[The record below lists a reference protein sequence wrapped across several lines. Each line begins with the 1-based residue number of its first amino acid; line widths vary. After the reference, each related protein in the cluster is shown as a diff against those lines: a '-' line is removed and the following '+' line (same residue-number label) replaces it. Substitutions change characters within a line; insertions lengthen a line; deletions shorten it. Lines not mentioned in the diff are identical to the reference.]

1 MHETL
6 YTTFD
11 SPLGTL
17 LAVSDGRSLTRL
29 HMQDARRPHAIAP
42 SWRHD
47 AGAFTD
53 LREQLEQYF
62 AGARRRFDL
71 EMAPGGNPF
80 EQRVWAALLDIPY
93 GETMSYGALAQRI
106 GAPGAARAV
115 GLANG
120 RNPIAVII
128 PCHRVIGATGALTGY
143 GGGLERKRL
152 LLDLEAGVLPLL
164 VA

>member
-1 MHETL
+1 MHDTI

-17 LAVSDGRSLTRL
+17 LAVSDGPALTRL
-29 HMQDARRPHAIAP
+29 DMQGGRRPHAISP
-42 SWRHD
+42 SWGADD
-47 AGAFTD
+47 AAFAD
-53 LREQLEQYF
+53 LRRQLDEYF
-62 AGARRRFDL
+62 AGSRRAFDL
-71 EMAPGGNPF
+71 ELAPQGSPF
-80 EQRVWAALLDIPY
+80 EQRVWSALLEIPY

-120 RNPIAVII
+120 RNPIAVVI
-128 PCHRVIGATGALTGY
+128 PCHRVIGAGGALTGY
-143 GGGLERKRL
+143 GGGLQRKRL
-152 LLDLEAGVLPLL
+152 LLDLEAGVLPLV